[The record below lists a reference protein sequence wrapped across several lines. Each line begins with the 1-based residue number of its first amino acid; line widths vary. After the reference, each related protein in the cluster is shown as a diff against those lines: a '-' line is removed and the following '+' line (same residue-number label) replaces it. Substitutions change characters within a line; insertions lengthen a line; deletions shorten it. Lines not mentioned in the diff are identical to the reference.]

1 MLFLLCYF
9 RNSEKTPIVVQK
21 NASSPRWTPRIQVW
35 SSNQTD
41 RFWDVRKAQGQPAT
55 VSRATPRD
63 DVIDV
68 CAEGLQELHWEKLSH
83 VEPVVCRSKFSPM
96 KWLEWLKWPACES
109 WLPRAKRSESVA
121 IWTWLSWFRKVPC
134 EHWGAHIF
142 PNSAITP
149 NSPWI
154 EMPQFLAGGRA
165 HRPTDV
171 LQFQRSST
179 SM

>member
-1 MLFLLCYF
+1 MLFLCYF
-9 RNSEKTPIVVQK
+9 RNSEKTPILVQK
-21 NASSPRWTPRIQVW
+21 NASSPRTSIQVW

-63 DVIDV
+63 D
-68 CAEGLQELHWEKLSH
+68 WEKLSH
-83 VEPVVCRSKFSPM
+83 VEPVCRSKFSPM
-96 KWLEWLKWPACES
+96 TWLEWLKWPACES
-109 WLPRAKRSESVA
+109 WLPRTKRSESVA
-121 IWTWLSWFRKVPC
+121 RDMTFLISQGALRALRCAHLPKLSHVV
-134 EHWGAHIF
+134 
-142 PNSAITP
+142 TP
-149 NSPWI
+149 NSLWI
-154 EMPQFLAGGRA
+154 EMPQFLAGRRA